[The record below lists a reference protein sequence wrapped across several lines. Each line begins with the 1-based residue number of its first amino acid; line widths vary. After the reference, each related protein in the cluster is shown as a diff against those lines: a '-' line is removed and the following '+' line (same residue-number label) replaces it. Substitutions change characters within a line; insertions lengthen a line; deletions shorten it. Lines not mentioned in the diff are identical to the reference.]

1 MRAQHFLQSVV
12 QDALSKEGVSLSAP
26 KVERPADPAHGDFS
40 TNCALAAAKSIKIS
54 SRELATKIVQ
64 HILAENSPYLEK
76 VEAVG
81 PGFINFY
88 LSKKYFN
95 EMLLDT
101 LKKPESFG
109 SPLERVQ
116 KRIFVEHTQPNTN
129 KPLHVGHLRN
139 AVLGMTLVR
148 LLDTAFLGVEST
160 NINNDRGIANIKGM
174 WAFLRLGRESVGQ
187 SLNSEVLTPSW
198 SSVLA
203 DYVSHPEQWTTPE
216 HWSDEKRRGRGD
228 FFVGHFYVLAD
239 RAGEDDS
246 YGEAVKRDWAEM
258 LQAWENTQDPAHAH
272 IRTLWRVMNDWFYKG
287 SAITLSM
294 LGVRFTLPEEYES
307 ALYLRGKSVIEQ
319 ALASGAPGFEHLPD
333 GAIQVKLQD
342 RFGLPDK
349 ILVRRDGTAIY
360 MTFDIELTR
369 KRMQEM
375 GAEECIWVVGSD
387 QELHFKQL
395 FAICELLGLV
405 PTQKNLRHYSYG
417 MVRLPEGKL
426 SSRKGLVV
434 YADDVLETA
443 IERAREVM
451 RSNLDK
457 LSLSESEQ
465 DSVAFA
471 VGIGAVRWA
480 MLKVD
485 AKSDIV
491 FDLERIVSLE
501 GNSGPYVQYAYARAR
516 SVLRKAAEQGL
527 GGTAHT
533 VSATEPVS
541 RVERVLA
548 QFPFVMERAVADLA
562 PHELCTYLFELAQ
575 TFNSFYAQTHILGSG
590 EAQAHR
596 LAVTEATATA
606 LRNGLTVLGIEAVE
620 RM

>member
-1 MRAQHFLQSVV
+1 MQAQHVIQSFVR
-12 QDALSKEGVSLSAP
+12 DALLKEGVSLAEP
-26 KVERPADPAHGDFS
+26 KVERPADPVHGDFS
-40 TNCALAAAKSIKIS
+40 TNSALAVAKSINSS
-54 SRELATKIVQ
+54 SRELATKVVQ
-64 HILAENSPYLEK
+64 HILAQKSDLLEK

-88 LSKKYFN
+88 LSKKYFT
-95 EMLLDT
+95 EMLLDA

-109 SPLERVQ
+109 FPLERVQ

-148 LLDTAFLGVEST
+148 LLEKSFSGVEST

-174 WAFLRLGRESVGQ
+174 WAFLRFGRENGYQ
-187 SLNSEVLTPSW
+187 TLNSEVLSSSW
-198 SSVLA
+198 ASVLA
-203 DYVSHPEQWTTPE
+203 EYVSHPERWTTPE
-216 HWSDEKRRGRGD
+216 RWSDVRRRGRGD

-239 RAGEDDS
+239 RAGEDES
-246 YGEAVKRDWAEM
+246 VGEAVKKDWAEM
-258 LQAWENTQDPAHAH
+258 LQSWENSQDPTHTD
-272 IRTLWRVMNDWFYKG
+272 IRKLWRVLNDWFYKG
-287 SAITLSM
+287 SATTLST
-294 LGVRFTLPEEYES
+294 LGVRFSLPEEYES
-307 ALYLRGKSVIEQ
+307 ELYLRGKTVIEQ
-319 ALASGAPGFEHLPD
+319 ALMSGVPGFERLPD
-333 GAIQVKLQD
+333 GAIQVKLQE

-369 KRMQEM
+369 KRMREM

-387 QELHFKQL
+387 QELHFRQL

-405 PTQKNLRHYSYG
+405 PSQERLHHYSYG

-443 IERAREVM
+443 VLRAREVM

-457 LSLSESEQ
+457 LSLTESEQ
-465 DSVAFA
+465 EVVAQA
-471 VGIGAVRWA
+471 VGVGAVRWA

-491 FDLERIVSLE
+491 FDLERSVSLE

-516 SVLRKAAEQGL
+516 SVLRKAAGQGL
-527 GGTAHT
+527 TGSSGTGSST
-533 VSATEPVS
+533 EQVSM
-541 RVERVLA
+541 VERVLA
-548 QFPFVMERAVADLA
+548 QFSFVMERAMMDMA

-575 TFNSFYAQTHILGSG
+575 TFNSFYAQTQILGSG
-590 EAQAHR
+590 EVEARR
-596 LAVTEATATA
+596 LAITEATAIA
-606 LRNGLTVLGIEAVE
+606 LKNGLSVLGIEAVE